1 MAGADMSARNPSPR
15 EPEDM
20 QALLRGGLGRL
31 TAACFLLLEITDPAA
46 ARTWLAALRPTNA
59 TVADHQA
66 DTALQVALSMP
77 GLAKL
82 GVSGDGFAHEFR
94 LGMMRED
101 AARRMGDVAD
111 NAPVKWRW
119 GGTAV
124 PDILLLHYARMAQAE
139 WDAYADNAVLAP
151 GLKILRVLRPRQMRA
166 DKENYEPFGFK
177 DGISQ
182 PVLDWDGQRNPSLE
196 QELGYAN
203 AIAPGEFVLG
213 YRNEYGLYTDR
224 PLLDAGVPGAE
235 LLSAAEDHPSLRDLG
250 RNGSFLVLRELH
262 QDVDAFWDFMLH
274 KADSEPGAVALAEA
288 MVGRRRNGD
297 PMVAGGAAKDSDFS
311 YDADP
316 EGVLCPVGSHVRRAH
331 PRTADMPGGPRCI
344 FARLANILGFPR
356 PRARDD
362 LIAASRFHR
371 ILRRGRPFGAPP
383 PELPARPAPGG
394 GPVGL
399 YFMCLNANIAR
410 QFEFV
415 QNAWLHHAKFAGLD
429 GEGDPLTGNRE
440 KFPPG
445 TRTDGF
451 SQARENGVRE
461 RIDGLPRFVTVK
473 GGGYFFL
480 PGLSALRFIVRQPG

>member
-1 MAGADMSARNPSPR
+1 MSVRNPTPR

-31 TAACFLLLEITDPAA
+31 TASCFLLLEITDPVA
-46 ARTWLAALRPTNA
+46 ARTWLATLRPTNA
-59 TVADHQA
+59 TDADHHA

-82 GVSGDGFAHEFR
+82 GVAGDGFAHEFR
-94 LGMMRED
+94 MGMTRED
-101 AARRMGDVAD
+101 AARRMGDVGE
-111 NAPVKWRW
+111 NAPATWRW
-119 GGTAV
+119 GGTAA
-124 PDILLLHYARMAQAE
+124 PDILMLHYARAPQAE
-139 WDAYADNAVLAP
+139 WDAHTEGGMLAP
-151 GLKILRVLRPRQMRA
+151 GLKILHVLRPRQMRA

-182 PVLDWDGQRNPSLE
+182 PVPDWGGQRSPSLE
-196 QELGYAN
+196 QELTYAN

-224 PLLDAGVPGAE
+224 PLLDAGTPGAE
-235 LLSAAEDHPSLRDLG
+235 LLPAAEDRPGLRDLG

-262 QDVDAFWDFMLH
+262 QNVDAFWAFMRQTGGSD
-274 KADSEPGAVALAEA
+274 AGAVAMAEA

-297 PMVAGGAAKDSDFS
+297 AMVAGAPAQDSDFT
-311 YDADP
+311 YDSDP
-316 EGVLCPVGSHVRRAH
+316 DGVLCPVGSHVRRAH

-356 PRARDD
+356 PRVRDD
-362 LIAASRFHR
+362 LIAASRYHR
-371 ILRRGRPFGAPP
+371 ILRRGRPFGSPP
-383 PELPARPAPGG
+383 PELPTLPAPGG
-394 GPVGL
+394 GPSGL

-415 QNAWLHHAKFAGLD
+415 QNAWLHNAKFAGLD

-440 KFPPG
+440 AFPLG

-451 SQARENGVRE
+451 SQARENGLRE
-461 RIDGLPRFVTVK
+461 RIEGLPRFVTVQ

-480 PGLSALRFIVRQPG
+480 PGLRALRFILRQPG